1 MLAVRRTRH
10 RNGRAELTAY
20 REACAGGEW
29 QLYVAGEFDDATTG
43 SLADVLDDAC
53 RERARRIVIDC
64 SAVTFADVAFLRA
77 LLTPTPTTSRSSWPR
92 RRGPCAD
99 FSRPRALSAVFP
111 SRTVPGP
118 YRPGDPELP
127 RHPAGIAA
135 GKAAGRTAP
144 WCPEVLCVVRSS
156 SVTRPDHSTGHPER
170 DAHPG
175 MSRLTSGAGEAAEVF
190 GRPTCH
196 PSAHRTA
203 VPPGLV

>member
-77 LLTPTPTTSRSSWPR
+77 LLTPH
-92 RRGPCAD
+92 AHD
-99 FSRPRALSAVFP
+99 VQVVL
-111 SRTVPGP
+111 
-118 YRPGDPELP
+118 
-127 RHPAGIAA
+127 AA
-135 GKAAGRTAP
+135 P
-144 WCPEVLCVVRSS
+144 
-156 SVTRPDHSTGHPER
+156 
-170 DAHPG
+170 
-175 MSRLTSGAGEAAEVF
+175 SGALRRLLQATGTVSRFPVTNRAGSV
-190 GRPTCH
+190 PT
-196 PSAHRTA
+196 
-203 VPPGLV
+203 G